1 MPRKA
6 TSKTAAK
13 ISTSQPAAIHRKP
26 SLRNVDIN
34 VSPRNEHQ
42 ADLLKAIAR
51 YDFIFAIG
59 EPGTGKTLILIAAAL
74 QALFNKEIEKVWIS
88 RPAVENSKTL
98 GMLPGDL
105 NAKMMNYCIPI
116 MDAMTK
122 LVGPELSNYLLE
134 SKMVEILPIGFL
146 RGRNVEQS
154 WLIID
159 EAQNLETNECK
170 AAFSRVANGAKVL
183 FSADPGQCDLPIKQN
198 SCIPHALERLREV
211 PSVKFVHFDKND
223 IQRHK
228 ALKEIL
234 EAWEK

>member
-6 TSKTAAK
+6 SAKPAAK
-13 ISTSQPAAIHRKP
+13 QQPALVARKP

-34 VSPRNEHQ
+34 ISPKNEHQ
-42 ADLLKAIAR
+42 SDLIKAVAR
-51 YDFIFAIG
+51 YDFVFALG
-59 EPGTGKTLILIAAAL
+59 EPGTGKTFLLIAAAL
-74 QALFNKEIEKVWIS
+74 QALFNKEIGKVWIT
-88 RPAVENSKTL
+88 RPAVENSKTI
-98 GMLPGDL
+98 GFLPGDI
-105 NAKMMNYCIPI
+105 NAKTLVYCIPI
-116 MDAMTK
+116 IDAMHK
-122 LVGPELSNYLLE
+122 LVGPELTAYLLE
-134 SKMVEILPIGFL
+134 SKMVEILSVGFL
-146 RGRNVEQS
+146 RGRNIEDS

-159 EAQNLETNECK
+159 EAQNLEVNECK

-198 SCIPHALERLREV
+198 SCIPTALEKLQGV